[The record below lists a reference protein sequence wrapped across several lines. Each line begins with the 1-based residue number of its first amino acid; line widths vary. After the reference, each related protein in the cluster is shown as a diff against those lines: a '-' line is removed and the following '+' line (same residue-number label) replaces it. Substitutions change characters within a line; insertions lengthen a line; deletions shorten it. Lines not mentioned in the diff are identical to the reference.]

1 MQIDLEIGGM
11 ICGGC
16 VRSVRRVVE
25 AVPGVKAANV
35 DLEKA
40 QARIEGEALDAATL
54 IAAVEDAGFD
64 ARLAG

>member
-11 ICGGC
+11 TCGGC
-16 VRSVRRVVE
+16 VRSVTRVLE

-35 DLEKA
+35 ELEKA
-40 QARIEGEALDAATL
+40 RARIEGEALDAATL

>member
-16 VRSVRRVVE
+16 VRSVTRVLE

-40 QARIEGEALDAATL
+40 QARIEGEALDAAAL

>member
-11 ICGGC
+11 TCGGC
-16 VRSVRRVVE
+16 VRSVTRVLE
-25 AVPGVKAANV
+25 AVPGVNAANV

-40 QARIEGEALDAATL
+40 RAQIEGEALDAATL

-64 ARLAG
+64 ARQAK